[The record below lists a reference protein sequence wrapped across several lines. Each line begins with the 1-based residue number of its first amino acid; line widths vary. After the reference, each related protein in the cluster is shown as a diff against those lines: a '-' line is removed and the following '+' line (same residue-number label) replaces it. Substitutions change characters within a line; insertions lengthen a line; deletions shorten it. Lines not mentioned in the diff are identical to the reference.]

1 MIFGAML
8 LASVGLLVLKC
19 FRGAAA
25 LRDGVAAPTIAASV
39 ACLVGVHALVDFSLQ
54 IQAVALTFMAVL
66 GAGVAQSE
74 ISQQP
79 LND

>member
-1 MIFGAML
+1 
-8 LASVGLLVLKC
+8 
-19 FRGAAA
+19 
-25 LRDGVAAPTIAASV
+25 
-39 ACLVGVHALVDFSLQ
+39 VGVHALVDFSLQ